1 MRIKTILI
9 FLNSVCF
16 VSLALGSGVGS
27 AAGSGAN
34 SKDMSNPAAVPVSPS
49 GASYHYEVKA
59 QIFIDGNLLAEPR
72 LDTMSGDKTELI
84 QTTKDQTKKMRF
96 AVVATE
102 KEHPNIK
109 DAISLKIEL
118 DYKDGKRMVTSKP
131 EILVPPGK
139 EGKISQQ
146 RGGAQ
151 GELVISVVANR
162 K

>member
-1 MRIKTILI
+1 MTVKTILMY
-9 FLNSVCF
+9 LCSACF
-16 VSLALGSGVGS
+16 VSLALGSSNGVKSGS
-27 AAGSGAN
+27 D
-34 SKDMSNPAAVPVSPS
+34 SKPNEASNPAAASVAPS
-49 GASYHYEVKA
+49 GASYNYEVKA
-59 QIFIDGNLLAEPR
+59 QIFIDGNLVAEPR

-84 QTTKDQTKKMRF
+84 QTTKDQIKKMRF
-96 AVVATE
+96 SVVATE
-102 KEHPNIK
+102 KEHRNIK

-118 DYKDGKRMVTSKP
+118 EYKDGKRMVSSKP

-151 GELVISVVANR
+151 GELVITVVANR